1 MNLLATWSLELTGI
15 VLFWAGIVQCGWS
28 FVFYPMIIQF
38 LAHIKSCD
46 QGNPSVRQT
55 GLPPITIIIAANN
68 EESRICARIKNLLQC
83 DYPSSLLEI
92 LVVSDGSSDNT
103 VGKVESLQLENLR
116 VLAFPEKSGK
126 PVCINAA
133 VKEASGDWLIFAD
146 SRQNFAPD
154 ALQVLSRHF
163 SNSSVAAISGQLFP
177 NASEGGTA
185 QGIDFYWKMEKSL
198 RYAESQVDSCIGCTG
213 AIYALR
219 KEFFQPIPQ
228 DTLLD
233 DVIIPLQA
241 THNGKRILFEPD
253 AKAFDPQR
261 LDPAVEKLRKARTL
275 AGNFQMLF
283 RYPGWLFP
291 WQNRLW
297 WKIFSHKYSRLL
309 TPVSLMFALIG
320 SWLSRDATPYQFF
333 LGIQLFFYGL
343 AIIGIL
349 CRGIRFPL
357 FAIPAG
363 FLFLSVMVVRG
374 FLFYLSAEYKAGWE
388 KSSSTD

>member
-1 MNLLATWSLELTGI
+1 MAQFSWDNLLLAKI
-15 VLFWAGIVQCGWS
+15 LFWAGIMQCGWT
-28 FVFYPMIIQF
+28 FAFYPLIIQF
-38 LAHIKSCD
+38 LARIKSRD
-46 QGNPSVRQT
+46 RGNLSVCQT

-116 VLAFPEKSGK
+116 VLALPEKSGK
-126 PVCINAA
+126 PACINAA

-146 SRQNFAPD
+146 SRQSFASD

-163 SNSSVAAISGQLFP
+163 SNSTVGAISGQLFP

-185 QGIDFYWKMEKSL
+185 QGIDFYWKMEKFL
-198 RYAESQVDSCIGCTG
+198 RYAESRVDSCIGCTG

-219 KEFFQPIPQ
+219 KELFKPIPQ

-241 THNGKRILFEPD
+241 THNGNRILFEPE

-261 LDPAVEKLRKARTL
+261 LEPALEKLRKTRTL

-283 RYPGWLFP
+283 RYPSWLLP
-291 WQNRLW
+291 WRNRLW
-297 WKIFSHKYSRLL
+297 WKLFSHKYSRLL
-309 TPVSLMFALIG
+309 TPVSLTSALIG
-320 SWLSRDATPYQFF
+320 SWLGRSASPYQFF

-343 AIIGIL
+343 AIIGIF
-349 CRGIRFPL
+349 CRGIRMPL
-357 FAIPAG
+357 FSIPAG
-363 FLFLSVMVVRG
+363 FLFLSVMIVRG
-374 FLFYLSAEYKAGWE
+374 FLYYLSGKYKTGWD
-388 KSSSTD
+388 KSPSAD

>member
-1 MNLLATWSLELTGI
+1 MPPFSWDNLLLAKM
-15 VLFWAGIVQCGWS
+15 LFWVGIAQCGWT
-28 FVFYPMIIQF
+28 FIFYPLIIQF
-38 LAHIKSCD
+38 LARIKSSD
-46 QGNPSVRQT
+46 QGNPPILQAD
-55 GLPPITIIIAANN
+55 LPAITIIIAANN
-68 EESRICARIKNLLQC
+68 EESRICNRIKNLLQC

-92 LVVSDGSSDNT
+92 LVVSDGSTDNT
-103 VGKVESLQLENLR
+103 VGQLDSLELVNLKVI
-116 VLAFPEKSGK
+116 AFPEKSGK
-126 PVCINAA
+126 PACLNAA

-177 NASEGGTA
+177 NTSEGGTA
-185 QGIDFYWKMEKSL
+185 RGIDFYWKMEKSL

-219 KEFFQPIPQ
+219 KEFFQPIPE

-291 WQNRLW
+291 RENRLW
-297 WKIFSHKYSRLL
+297 WKLFSHKYSRLL

-333 LGIQLFFYGL
+333 LGIQMFFYGL

-363 FLFLSVMVVRG
+363 FLFLSVMIIRG
-374 FLFYLSAEYKAGWE
+374 FLYYLSGEYKAGWE
-388 KSSSTD
+388 KSPPTD

>member
-1 MNLLATWSLELTGI
+1 MAQFSWDNLLLAKI
-15 VLFWAGIVQCGWS
+15 LFWTGIVQCGWT
-28 FVFYPMIIQF
+28 FVFYPLIIQF
-38 LAHIKSCD
+38 LAHIKSRD
-46 QGNPSVRQT
+46 RGNLSVCQT
-55 GLPPITIIIAANN
+55 VLPPITIIIAANN

-116 VLAFPEKSGK
+116 VLVFPEKSGK
-126 PVCINAA
+126 PACINAA

-146 SRQNFAPD
+146 ARQSFASD

-163 SNSSVAAISGQLFP
+163 SNSTVGAVSGQLFP
-177 NASEGGTA
+177 NASEGGAA
-185 QGIDFYWKMEKSL
+185 QGIDFYWKLEKSL
-198 RYAESQVDSCIGCTG
+198 RYAESRLDSCIGCTG

-219 KEFFQPIPQ
+219 KELFKPIPQ

-241 THNGKRILFEPD
+241 THNGTRILFEPE

-261 LDPAVEKLRKARTL
+261 LEPALEKLRKTRTL

-283 RYPGWLFP
+283 RYPRWLLP
-291 WQNRLW
+291 WRNRLW
-297 WKIFSHKYSRLL
+297 WKLFSHKYSRLL
-309 TPVSLMFALIG
+309 TPVSLTVALIG
-320 SWLSRDATPYQFF
+320 SWLSRGSTPYQFF
-333 LGIQLFFYGL
+333 LWIQLFFYGL

-349 CRGIRFPL
+349 CRGIRMPL
-357 FAIPAG
+357 FSIPAG
-363 FLFLSVMVVRG
+363 FLFLSVMIVRG
-374 FLFYLSAEYKAGWE
+374 FLYYLSGKYKAGWD
-388 KSSSTD
+388 KSPSAD